1 MNTFDTFLSVTLAL
15 SVGGIAGYMWD
26 KKQSHTAVAE
36 CPVVQGKVPATV
48 YVTRSGDVNC
58 VYIRA
63 AGVVGEPRKGSLK

>member
-1 MNTFDTFLSVTLAL
+1 MNTFDTTLAVLTAL
-15 SVGGIAGYMWD
+15 SVGGIGGYMWD

-48 YVTRSGDVNC
+48 YISRAGEVNC

-63 AGVVGEPRKGSLK
+63 AGIVGEPRKGSLK